1 MAFLGLMWV
10 REHQML
16 MAVMKADMDD
26 QRTRFRKEAHDDREM
41 IARLGSQKVK
51 HLTAIAG
58 LQREVD
64 GLRADVRQA
73 EAAHDKAAAE
83 LATLKAERD
92 DCQVQKDEGATYVLK
107 SLADALHVEDWSIK
121 DGSEEWEG
129 DVFATMFSILVDAG
143 VVEEDHHTVATH
155 AKIIGLERAI
165 SSITPDALKYR
176 ERLRRDR
183 EALAAKRKRAVA
195 ALPNAQA
202 ARGGDVREGV

>member
-1 MAFLGLMWV
+1 MTV
-10 REHQML
+10 REHE
-16 MAVMKADMDD
+16 AVVAEKNGAIDRLASQLRDGDREISQLKADVTAAEMAYLESHKGH
-26 QRTRFRKEAHDDREM
+26 QR
-41 IARLGSQKVK
+41 V
-51 HLTAIAG
+51 
-58 LQREVD
+58 
-64 GLRADVRQA
+64 
-73 EAAHDKAAAE
+73 AAE

-165 SSITPDALKYR
+165 SSLTPDALKYR

>member
-1 MAFLGLMWV
+1 MAFWGLMTV
-10 REHQML
+10 REHE
-16 MAVMKADMDD
+16 AVVKGNKVVID
-26 QRTRFRKEAHDDREM
+26 RLEAALESKDETIGRVCRE
-41 IARLGSQKVK
+41 R
-51 HLTAIAG
+51 
-58 LQREVD
+58 D
-64 GLRADVRQA
+64 GLKIQTETHIILGRSER
-73 EAAHDKAAAE
+73 ERNKRISAARDALAAE

-165 SSITPDALKYR
+165 SSLTPDALKYR
-176 ERLRRDR
+176 ERLHRDR